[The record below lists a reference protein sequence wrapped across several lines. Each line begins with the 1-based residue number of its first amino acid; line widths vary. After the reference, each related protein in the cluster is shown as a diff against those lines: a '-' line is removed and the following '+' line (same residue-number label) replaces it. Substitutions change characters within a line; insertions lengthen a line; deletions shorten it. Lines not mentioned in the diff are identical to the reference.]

1 MPSELG
7 LYCGETYK
15 NQNEVEYTP
24 SISVTQLKGDVN
36 DDGVVDVADVV
47 TLRRY
52 LAGGYNTVV
61 NELQSDMNDDG
72 EITISDIIELRRYI
86 VNN

>member
-24 SISVTQLKGDVN
+24 SISVTQLGPCII
-36 DDGVVDVADVV
+36 
-47 TLRRY
+47 TL
-52 LAGGYNTVV
+52 
-61 NELQSDMNDDG
+61 
-72 EITISDIIELRRYI
+72 IT
-86 VNN
+86 